1 MAFRGGA
8 GHIASGSRLYLPPS
22 LQRGERGQRW
32 ARRVIRRAGARS
44 NAFPTGRDQRSKEGA
59 ISEKRP
65 SPDALLR
72 AAEREARGQLKIFLG
87 AAPGVGKTYE
97 MLNEGAARLR
107 AGTDVV
113 VGVVETHGRAET
125 EALVAPFE
133 VIPRRTI
140 DYRGQTLTEMD
151 LDAILARHPALVL
164 VDELAHS
171 NVEGSRHPKRWQD
184 IQELLDAGIDVFSTL
199 NIQHVESLNDV
210 VASFTRVRV
219 RETVPD
225 SVLEDAE
232 VEVVDIPPDE
242 LIERLKDGKVYI
254 PAEATRALGHFFSKA
269 NLSALREMA
278 LRRAA
283 MSVDRQ
289 MLDHLD
295 ASALPGA
302 FAAGE
307 RVLVAVSELP
317 GAEALVRTT
326 KRLADA
332 LRAPWTA
339 VYIET
344 PRAEDFGTEE
354 KARIASTLRLAASL
368 GATIATVPAE
378 SVIEGLRAQVEGMR
392 ATQLVI
398 GKSRRSWWFELRHGS
413 VVEQM
418 LRSVDGLAIH
428 VIPAIAAP
436 PRRGLAALRWKAR
449 PAAYAGVVAL
459 VAATTL
465 LAHVIQPLIGT
476 GSIDLIYLLPVI
488 IAASRYGLR
497 PGLAAGILA
506 ALAFNFFFLPPL
518 YTFTIADPQSVV
530 TVMILI
536 GIAAFTSRLT
546 GSMRSRAAI
555 GVRSARE
562 NAALA
567 AFAQALTRMSDAQST
582 ADTVCEEVARL
593 LDVNAVL
600 LAERDGGQP
609 EIVAAAPEASALTPI
624 DRAAADWAFKRGET
638 AGYGTVTLNASDW
651 QFHPLKT
658 SLGVLA
664 VLGVARNDGGDPVP
678 SDRAV
683 LLSTL
688 VGQASLA
695 HERLRLED
703 EMRELSVLKERD
715 RLRAVLLSSLG
726 HDLRTPL
733 TAVTSAIEG
742 VAAEHPDSPSI
753 PVARA
758 EVQRL
763 RRFLD
768 NLLDMVRLDSGA
780 LKLSIEP
787 IDLTDAVSGAIH
799 DLRDLLRGKHIDFQV
814 PANLPLVRA
823 DATLLHHILIN
834 LLVNSAQHGGATG
847 TITIEGR
854 RTTDAVLLAIRD
866 DGPGLPLPDRD
877 IFEIF
882 TRGAG
887 SDREGGSGLGLAIVK
902 GFADAMGVG
911 VAARNHPDGGAVFT
925 LDFHDLAAV

>member
-1 MAFRGGA
+1 VQTHAPPPAPFPEGEGLKKGRV
-8 GHIASGSRLYLPPS
+8 RL
-22 LQRGERGQRW
+22 
-32 ARRVIRRAGARS
+32 
-44 NAFPTGRDQRSKEGA
+44 TD
-59 ISEKRP
+59 KRP

-72 AAEREARGQLKIFLG
+72 AAEREARGQFKIFLG

-97 MLNEGAARLR
+97 MLSEGAARLR
-107 AGTDVV
+107 AGVDVV

-133 VIPRRTI
+133 IIPRRTI
-140 DYRGQTLTEMD
+140 DYRGQVLTEMD
-151 LDAILARHPALVL
+151 LDAILARRPALVL
-164 VDELAHS
+164 VDELAHT

-210 VASFTRVRV
+210 VASFTRVHV

-225 SVLEDAE
+225 SVLEEAE

-242 LIERLKDGKVYI
+242 LIERLKEGKVYI

-289 MLDHLD
+289 MLEHLD
-295 ASALPGA
+295 ATALPGA

-344 PRAEDFGTEE
+344 PRAEHFGTEE
-354 KARIASTLRLAASL
+354 KGRIAATLRLAASL

-378 SVIEGLRAQVEGMR
+378 SVAEGLRAQVEGMR

-413 VVEQM
+413 VVEKL
-418 LRSVDGLAIH
+418 LRNVEGLAIH
-428 VIPAIAAP
+428 VIPAPAATPSRAAAP
-436 PRRGLAALRWKAR
+436 WFRLDAR
-449 PAAYAGVVAL
+449 PTVYAMVVAL

-465 LAHVIQPLIGT
+465 LAKWAEPWIGV
-476 GSIDLIYLLPVI
+476 GAIDLLYLLPVVT
-488 IAASRYGLR
+488 AASRYGLR
-497 PGLAAGILA
+497 PGLATGLLA

-518 YTFTIADPQSVV
+518 YSFTIADPQSVL

-546 GSMRSRAAI
+546 GAMRSRAAI
-555 GVRSARE
+555 GVRSAHE

-567 AFAQALTRMSDAQST
+567 AFAQALTRVSDAQST
-582 ADTVCEEVARL
+582 ADTVCLEVSRL

-600 LAERDGGQP
+600 LAVREGQP
-609 EIVAAAPEASALTPI
+609 EIVAAAPPASELTPI
-624 DRAAADWAFKRGET
+624 DVAAADWAFKRGET
-638 AGYGTVTLNASDW
+638 AGYGTITLNASDW

-664 VLGVARNDGGDPVP
+664 VLGVARTDGGDPVP

-715 RLRAVLLSSLG
+715 RLRAALLSSLG

-733 TAVTSAIEG
+733 TAVTTAIES
-742 VAAEHPDSPSI
+742 VSLEHPDSAAI

-758 EVQRL
+758 EMQRL
-763 RRFLD
+763 RRVLD

-780 LKLSIEP
+780 LRLSIEP
-787 IDLTDAVSGAIH
+787 IDLTDATSGAIH
-799 DLRDLLRGKHIDFQV
+799 DLKDLLRGKHIDFQV
-814 PANLPLVRA
+814 PANLPLVQA
-823 DATLLHHILIN
+823 DPTLLHHILIN

-854 RTTDAVLLAIRD
+854 RTADSVTIAIRD
-866 DGPGLPLPDRD
+866 DGPGLLMPDRD
-877 IFEIF
+877 LFQVF

-902 GFADAMGVG
+902 GFADAMQIGVRAG
-911 VAARNHPDGGAVFT
+911 NQPDGGAVFT
-925 LDFHDLAAV
+925 LEFRNLGSA

>member
-1 MAFRGGA
+1 
-8 GHIASGSRLYLPPS
+8 L
-22 LQRGERGQRW
+22 
-32 ARRVIRRAGARS
+32 
-44 NAFPTGRDQRSKEGA
+44 TD
-59 ISEKRP
+59 KRP

-97 MLNEGAARLR
+97 MLSEGAARLR
-107 AGTDVV
+107 GGTDVV

-140 DYRGQTLTEMD
+140 DYRGQAMTEMD
-151 LDAILARHPALVL
+151 LDAILARRPALVL

-184 IQELLDAGIDVFSTL
+184 IQELLDAGIDVFSTV
-199 NIQHVESLNDV
+199 NIQHVESLNDL

-232 VEVVDIPPDE
+232 IEVVDIPPDE

-289 MLDHLD
+289 MLEHLD

-344 PRAEDFGTEE
+344 PRAEGFGTEE
-354 KARIASTLRLAASL
+354 KARIAATLRLAASL

-378 SVIEGLRAQVEGMR
+378 SVIDGLQAQVEGMR

-413 VVEQM
+413 VVEKL
-418 LRSVDGLAIH
+418 LRNVEGLAIH
-428 VIPAIAAP
+428 VIPADVSAPSRKVGQGFRWDAKPTVYAAVI
-436 PRRGLAALRWKAR
+436 GF
-449 PAAYAGVVAL
+449 VT
-459 VAATTL
+459 ATTL
-465 LAHVIQPLIGT
+465 LAKLVEPWIGT
-476 GSIDLIYLLPVI
+476 GAIDLIYLLPVVA
-488 IAASRYGLR
+488 AASRYGLR
-497 PGLAAGILA
+497 PGLAAGVLA

-518 YTFTIADPQSVV
+518 YSFTITEPQSVL
-530 TVMILI
+530 TVLVLI

-546 GSMRSRAAI
+546 GGMRSRAAI
-555 GVRSARE
+555 GVRSAHE

-567 AFAQALTRMSDAQST
+567 AFAQALTRVSDAQST
-582 ADTVCEEVARL
+582 ADTVCVEVSRL

-600 LAERDGGQP
+600 LAERDGQP
-609 EIVAAAPEASALTPI
+609 AIVAAAPPASDLTPI
-624 DRAAADWAFKRGET
+624 DVAAADWAFKRGET

-658 SLGVLA
+658 SMGVLA
-664 VLGVARNDGGDPVP
+664 VLGVARNDGSDPVP

-695 HERLRLED
+695 HERLRLDD

-715 RLRAVLLSSLG
+715 RLRAALLSSIG

-733 TAVTSAIEG
+733 TAVTTAIET
-742 VAAEHPDSPSI
+742 VAAEHPDSAAI

-758 EVQRL
+758 EMQRL

-768 NLLDMVRLDSGA
+768 NLLDMVRLDTGA

-799 DLRDLLRGKHIDFQV
+799 DLKDLLRGKHIDFQV

-854 RTTDAVLLAIRD
+854 RTADAVTIAIRD
-866 DGPGLPLPDRD
+866 DGPGLTAPDRD
-877 IFEIF
+877 LFQVF
-882 TRGAG
+882 TRGTG

-902 GFADAMGVG
+902 GFADAMQVG
-911 VAARNHPDGGAVFT
+911 VRAGNHAEGGAVFT
-925 LDFHDLAAV
+925 LAFVPVAAD